1 MKAKIIELNGRYY
14 MSVGGVIQYECDKE
28 GNKIGETEQ
37 LPNKDKQEEL
47 MEIQKALKVLMEN
60 GKLFFED
67 YEGKVSPITYCDIDN
82 DKIIFKE

>member
-28 GNKIGETEQ
+28 GNRIGETEQ